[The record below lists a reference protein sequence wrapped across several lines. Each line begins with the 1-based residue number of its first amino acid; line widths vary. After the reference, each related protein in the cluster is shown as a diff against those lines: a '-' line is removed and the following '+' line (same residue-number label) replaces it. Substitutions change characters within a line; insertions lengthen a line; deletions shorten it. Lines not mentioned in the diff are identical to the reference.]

1 MRLGSQRK
9 EWEQAG
15 RDEGPA
21 PGVKPKQTVQDK
33 WRGEAK
39 THFAKTVCTAGVWLW
54 RAKNPALLV
63 LGNFTLGPSKPGP
76 EAPRRLL
83 VCSARYPSYCSTRI
97 LPFEGRFWRAG
108 PRPDAPPPVSLAHV
122 EVRRTRPFPPCMPSV
137 VGKKE
142 PVWPR
147 VTHVVR
153 AVMRHREGSDKLSPG
168 RWVWG

>member
-108 PRPDAPPPVSLAHV
+108 PRPDAPPPSLPGPSGGEEYVALPSLHAQRGGEERACV
-122 EVRRTRPFPPCMPSV
+122 AQGDTCSQGCDETQRR
-137 VGKKE
+137 K
-142 PVWPR
+142 
-147 VTHVVR
+147 
-153 AVMRHREGSDKLSPG
+153 
-168 RWVWG
+168 